1 MKIAASIPSPVVSLL
16 SIFFL
21 LFVVSASEARDRE
34 FLLKQKKAVVTISI
48 NDRHGNVIVSGN
60 GFIADRDGIIATNCK
75 LIVKWLEDVG
85 HSLIVK
91 TEDGR
96 SYEIDKLFVFNRRQD
111 IALFEIKGGGLT
123 AVEFSPDYSHAE
135 YIKKQVAIYKK
146 SAKAAKK
153 ETAPE
158 LQASVPAVSA
168 PTLKPLPESNKV
180 IIEKPAEIHKPGK
193 KTTKIP
199 DSAETLF
206 LKGLKYEDSKKYAD
220 AAESYKKAL
229 SLKPDYSDAYVNLGV
244 AYYKLGRY
252 FEAADAYKSALQI
265 RPDAVAL
272 YNKLG
277 TIYMI
282 LGDHQKAI
290 DSFEQALG
298 VDSRDSAVHFNLG
311 MVYFLTGNKD
321 AALQQYMILNKLD
334 QERAEN
340 LFEIL
345 YR

>member
-1 MKIAASIPSPVVSLL
+1 M
-16 SIFFL
+16 F
-21 LFVVSASEARDRE
+21 FVVSSSEARDPE

-48 NDRHGNVIVSGN
+48 NDRQGNVIVSGN

-96 SYEIDKLFVFNRRQD
+96 SYEIDKLFVFNRKQD

-123 AVEFSPDYSHAE
+123 AVKFPADYSHAE

-158 LQASVPAVSA
+158 MHASVPAVSA
-168 PTLKPLPESNKV
+168 PRLPESNKV
-180 IIEKPAEIHKPGK
+180 IIEKPAEILKPGK
-193 KTTKIP
+193 KTAKIP
-199 DSAETLF
+199 DSAETF
-206 LKGLKYEDSKKYAD
+206 FTKGLKYEDSKKYAE
-220 AAESYKKAL
+220 AAEAYKKAL
-229 SLKPDYSDAYVNLGV
+229 SLKPDYLDAHVNLGT

-252 FEAADAYKSALQI
+252 FEAVDTYKRALEI
-265 RPDAVAL
+265 MPDAVVL

-277 TIYMI
+277 TVYML
-282 LGDHQKAI
+282 LGEHRKAVA
-290 DSFEQALG
+290 SFEQALG
-298 VDSRDSAVHFNLG
+298 VDSRNPAAHFNLG
-311 MVYFLTGNKD
+311 MAYFITGNRD
-321 AALQQYMILNKLD
+321 AALEEYIILNKLD